1 MKLVSSLDQIA
12 TNLLI
17 FDGYRQSANEFHS
30 AYYKKRLSLGRIFV
44 YGVLDGRFIFAPSRF
59 AGYANCTAEKHQAF
73 PGKDGSIT
81 TRAINGHLDSAIKN
95 AKAEKA
101 YLALC
106 QQIGGTPSG
115 IDRKYWHIKLRADFS
130 PDIIF
135 GGEAGYPDEVET
147 FVEGATKHVIVNAY
161 ERSGKARSACLSHHG
176 YSCAVCSF
184 NFAAKF
190 GEVGKAFMHVH
201 HLTPISS
208 NSKAREVDPVN
219 ELRPVCPNC
228 HAMLHKSDPPFSI
241 EELQELIQETES
253 MHEEPNP

>member
-1 MKLVSSLDQIA
+1 MELVSSSDQIA

-17 FDGYRQSANEFHS
+17 FDGYLQSANEFHS
-30 AYYKKRLSLGRIFV
+30 AYYKERLRLGKIFV
-44 YGVLDGRFIFAPSRF
+44 YGVLDGRFMFAPSRF

-73 PGKDGSIT
+73 PRKNGSIT
-81 TRAINGHLDSAIKN
+81 TSAIAKN
-95 AKAEKA
+95 LGSAIEDAKAEKA

-106 QQIGGTPSG
+106 QQIGVNPSG
-115 IDRKYWHIKLRADFS
+115 KDRTYWLIKLKADFS
-130 PDIIF
+130 SDIIL

-147 FVEGATKHVIVNAY
+147 FVEGATKRVIVNAY
-161 ERSGKARSACLSHHG
+161 ERSGKARSACLAHHG
-176 YSCAVCSF
+176 YSCTVCSF

-190 GEVGKAFMHVH
+190 GEVGKGFMHVH

-208 NSKAREVDPVN
+208 NSKARDVDPIN

-241 EELQELIQETES
+241 EELQELIQATES
-253 MHEEPNP
+253 MHEEPKP